1 MKRIVIFLFAV
12 SVLFTANTAK
22 AQDSTP
28 TAAEQAI
35 TSLLNRIGG
44 EGAAEKFEF
53 AIDASLAE
61 NGKDAFV
68 ISEKDGKPFIKG
80 NSQLSV
86 TTGIN
91 WYLNHYAH
99 INLTW
104 NNLTTDLSSANL
116 PVPATE
122 EKHVCNTTYRY
133 NLSSEAFSNSA
144 ALWTWERWEQEI
156 DWMALHGVNTPLNIV
171 GLEVVTRNFLN
182 ELNYGE
188 SGINYYLCGPAYIG
202 LFATNNLQEFGGYVQ
217 QSGVNMN
224 GLPEWWYE
232 RQEEL
237 CGKMLARM
245 RELGMQPV
253 LPGFSGQVPNG
264 FSNTGIVAS
273 EDVLDNGVWAKGGT
287 QRPDIVKPGTES
299 YNRLAA
305 IYYAELEKVM
315 GVSELYSMDPF
326 HEGTLPEGTTNAK
339 CYQGIMTQLDAY
351 FAALDTTI
359 SPKWFVQ
366 YDGSMPQAE
375 AFDAMADYGDR
386 FVALD
391 INADVPSKAMWN
403 KSDFDGHPY
412 IFCMLN
418 NVAGRNGLHGR
429 IESTM
434 NNYFNAIANDGSIQ
448 GIGATSEGLETN
460 PILYDM
466 LFELPWMNAGTT
478 ADAWL
483 EDYAYARYGIEN
495 AEALVALKTLK
506 NSVWNCQT
514 NQTGATEAVIL
525 ARPKWDLQKIS
536 EGGTTQI
543 YYNPYD
549 VLAAADK
556 LISIREQI
564 TTEDGIANYNYD
576 IIDIVRQAIVDYAAE
591 LLPLINEKRKA
602 GNNAEY
608 RRLYEIFLL
617 LMNDLDEMLAYNEFF
632 KFERWASLAH
642 EIAENIS
649 ENDCNWL
656 EWNARTLIT
665 TWATEDN
672 KMHDYSSRCWAGLIK
687 DFHYKRWAHFFE
699 KRGQNIAD
707 DYMFKNI
714 EKPWTVNFA
723 GHKYSTLT
731 IPSDMTAGE
740 KAASTF
746 GKHFGR
752 LKSNEGVY
760 LFPMGAVRDAQ
771 NSGIVPVVNRGE
783 TVATPFEIGKSV
795 ILTSFWIDLNHD
807 GVQASNE
814 FLTVTDNNVTI
825 PADAEIGKTKAIVT
839 YRDGTNLTFSVVIN
853 ENITNARK
861 VEVTADS
868 EQGSAS
874 IEGSNASSITGTE
887 AVTIVATANEGYKFS
902 CWLDTDSSFVSN
914 DNPYTYYGKN
924 AATFIASFIENKW
937 EGVDTNIGEDIANE
951 GKFIHQLTYNYY
963 NREPETIYETTTAPT
978 EVVTTI
984 SEIINVAQGASIDIA
999 YNNGNRDGLK
1009 NCTLRVFADFNV
1021 DGKFDESTELVYSA
1035 GSKGSV
1041 NETVCSGKF
1050 NVLLPYTMQLGIT
1063 HVRMCFENA
1072 TDNQDAT
1079 PCLVYD
1085 IAINVTEYAKNA
1097 TRINVATNNSDWGSV
1112 KVWNNET
1119 PASSNKTKIDVVK
1132 GTQFTME
1139 AKLNDGAE
1147 FLGWYDQYGR
1157 LVSNNLEQTMY
1168 AREDATYTARI
1179 RRILIIDGWE
1189 FTFRTV
1195 PTMPGDENILGS
1207 EAPIAGKKYL
1217 IYAIT
1222 KQENGEFVPRYL
1234 YNNSGSL
1241 ATDVAYTEANIDA
1254 FTWKAAESGE
1264 HLIFENAAIT
1274 GNYIGYGNFGNG
1286 LTVSTT
1292 AVKLDIKQDYVSGQT
1307 SNCVGIMRIGDD
1319 SNGKYMVTKA
1329 DGSEFNRNSGA
1340 VNDGSWCSDYV
1351 FVEVPADGVIL
1362 SKVLSSGDGDLVIPE
1377 TITVLGETCP
1387 IIGFD
1392 NDLFNRNRDLTS
1404 ITLPKS
1410 LEFVSDTLA
1419 LEASLSGS
1427 GTATVGETIILDIPD
1442 LYNDQSWEMYM
1453 EVTNEHLLTGW
1464 GTCLVASGVNPVLDQ
1479 YTGGFQLFMHC
1490 PEKAIGRDKLIL
1502 KMNEQNGDNWWF
1514 DDVYQEDRFTVIMD
1528 YDWNEEEK
1536 KGTLNLSVKKADGT
1550 YAITHDT
1557 TEVMVF
1563 DDVKLDRI
1571 ETLCTNLAQ
1580 GVDIPKITIIMDE
1593 FPDAFRGCSNLDAVF
1608 VEDGNEYYYSRE
1620 DDLYNAENKKVCEP
1634 EGQEKGA
1641 ERRKLAK
1648 LIKYMDALSSQVADY
1663 NPNSRSKIALEPTKV
1678 PINSGPSVYIWT
1690 NAAETSEGS
1699 FLHLVD
1705 GIKGEDDN
1713 YFHTNYHN
1721 VETEEGYHYIEVFLG
1736 YPVPDSLMQF
1746 SYYTRTGCINDFPDE
1761 ITVMGTWGDGNYEE
1775 LYSIKEGLPQEGGQE
1790 FTSGIFDNKWYY
1802 LLRFKIKA
1810 ERTFWHMGEFELY
1823 YTEGP
1828 AVNMYK
1834 IFKDKIEEKFMV
1846 YCFQELISAKGVY
1859 ENGMTSAEMRAA
1871 REPLQILYDELLAQ
1885 IRAIIPFDLTL
1896 FEEEPILYNVQ
1907 VNRDFYGENNKA
1919 VLEYH
1924 EKEGHVDIAD
1934 DAENSTEQAW
1944 YFRNEMDGI
1953 LIYPFNGFGKV
1964 LSADDNNDGIEKVWG
1979 VEKGSKNIYNW
1990 FVLRHYN
1997 DDNNEETGWW
2007 NILGNGNYFSNHS
2020 GWDYDNKK
2028 SYPMGF
2034 YWDKN
2039 DIGSQFKFIPATFT
2053 NDNPRLYQLLQHLN
2067 EHPDGSNFFEGKT
2080 VGLYNGAKAYREA
2093 YAAASALAKRLEN
2106 PEEMSQIHISECY
2119 NAIEA
2124 LHTAEEKLSLNVASN
2139 DKLYAIRSVST
2150 ADYCNGSYVH
2160 TFYKKTTHSG
2170 NGQTDYRNHENLMY
2184 CESSNIAPRA
2194 LAIFQFEPTET
2205 VGNYKIKNLHTDLY
2219 VSKFSA
2225 GSGQMTNN
2233 ASEVTV
2239 AGIADGQ
2246 VTLRIGNENPM
2257 HAQHD
2262 FGDITAWSAKPGNA
2276 SVWEIEELTDISEIY
2291 HTWTIGS
2298 TGYSTLCLN
2307 YPVEIPVGI
2316 VAFTAREII
2325 YNSRKWLSMISID
2338 DGVIPAN
2345 TPVVLK
2351 GNPGTYVFQYT
2362 KEPGTPVSNKG
2373 EDFELKGT
2381 LYDTYV
2387 EKEENQLYYILSVV
2401 DGKIG
2406 MYKTKINKDASGNS
2420 GKTHFLNNAN
2430 KIYLKVTE
2438 GSSLALSSFINFDF
2452 EDSTITDIEEVLG
2465 GGEDFNTIHDL
2476 QGRKIEEITQPGI
2489 YIVNGKKVLVK

>member
-1 MKRIVIFLFAV
+1 MHSIFTLHSQCKKMGGGNRLKINYLHNNTMKRIVIFLFAV

-61 NGKDAFV
+61 NGKDVFV

-104 NNLTTDLSSANL
+104 NNLTTDLSSAIL

-156 DWMALHGVNTPLNIV
+156 DWMALHGVNAPLNIV
-171 GLEVVTRNFLN
+171 GLEVVTRNFLQK
-182 ELNYGE
+182 LNYGE
-188 SGINYYLCGPAYIG
+188 DNIDYYLCGPAYIG
-202 LFATNNLQEFGGYVQ
+202 LFATNNLQEFGGHVQ
-217 QSGVNMN
+217 QNGVNMD
-224 GLPEWWYE
+224 GLPDWWYT
-232 RQEEL
+232 RQEKL

-264 FSNTGIVAS
+264 FSNSNMVAN
-273 EDVLDNGVWAKGGT
+273 EDVLDNGTWEKGGT
-287 QRPDIVKPGTES
+287 FRPDIVKPGSAS
-299 YNRLAA
+299 YDTLAT

-326 HEGTLPEGTTNAK
+326 HEGTLPNGLTSKE
-339 CYQGIMTQLDAY
+339 CYQGIMKGLNAY
-351 FAALDTTI
+351 FETKDTTI
-359 SPKWFVQ
+359 TPKWFVQ

-375 AFDAMADYGDR
+375 AFDSMANYGER

-403 KSDFDGHPY
+403 KSEFDGHPY

-429 IESTM
+429 LESTM
-434 NNYFNAIANDGSIQ
+434 NNYFSAIANDGSIQ

-483 EDYAYARYGIEN
+483 EGYVHARYGVEN
-495 AEALVALKTLK
+495 AEALAALTTLK

-525 ARPKWDLQKIS
+525 ARPKWDLQNVS

-549 VLAAADK
+549 VLTAADK
-556 LISIREQI
+556 LISIKEQI

-576 IIDIVRQAIVDYAAE
+576 IIDIVRQAMVDYAAE

-602 GNNAEY
+602 GNIAEY
-608 RRLYEIFLL
+608 SRLYDIFLL
-617 LMNDLDEMLAYNEFF
+617 LMTDLDNMLAYSELF
-632 KFERWASLAH
+632 KLERWASLAH
-642 EIAENIS
+642 EIAES
-649 ENDCNWL
+649 ENVSDNDCNWL

-665 TWATEDN
+665 TWTNEDT
-672 KMHDYSSRCWAGLIK
+672 KMHDYSNRCWAGLIK
-687 DFHYKRWAHFFE
+687 DFHHKRWSLFFY
-699 KRGQNIAD
+699 KRGQNITND
-707 DYMFKNI
+707 TIFKI
-714 EKPWTVNFA
+714 EKDWTVNFA
-723 GHKYSTLT
+723 GHKYSKLT

-746 GKHFGR
+746 NKYFGR
-752 LKSNEGVY
+752 LNSENGNY

-771 NSGIVPVVNRGE
+771 NSGIVPVINRGE
-783 TVATPFEIGKSV
+783 TTAIPLEIGKSV

-807 GVQASNE
+807 GVQANNE

-825 PADAEIGKTKAIVT
+825 PADAEIGKAKAIVT
-839 YRDGTNLTFSVVIN
+839 YRDGTNLTFSIVIN
-853 ENITNARK
+853 ENITDARK

-868 EQGSAS
+868 EHGSAS
-874 IEGSNASSITGTE
+874 IEGSNASSITSTE

-902 CWLDTDSSFVSN
+902 CWLDSDSSFVSN

-924 AATFIASFIENKW
+924 AATFTASFIENKW

-951 GKFIHQLTYNYY
+951 GKFIHHLTYNYY

-978 EVVTTI
+978 EAVTTI
-984 SEIINVAQGASIDIA
+984 PQIINVAQGASFDIA
-999 YNNGNRDGLK
+999 YNNGNSDGLK
-1009 NCTLRVFADFNV
+1009 NCTLHAYVDFNV
-1021 DGKFDESTELVYSA
+1021 DGKFDEITELVYSA
-1035 GSKGSV
+1035 GSNGSV
-1041 NETVCSGKF
+1041 NNTVCSGKF

-1063 HVRMCFENA
+1063 HVRLHFKDA
-1072 TDNQDAT
+1072 TGAQDAT
-1079 PCLVYD
+1079 PNLIYD
-1085 IAINVTEYAKNA
+1085 IAVNVIEYTKNA
-1097 TRINVATNNSDWGSV
+1097 ARINVVTNNNDWGSV

-1119 PASSNKTKIDVVK
+1119 SASSNSTHLDVAR
-1132 GTQFTME
+1132 GTQFTMSATIDE
-1139 AKLNDGAE
+1139 GAE
-1147 FLGWYDQYGR
+1147 FLGWYDQYER

-1179 RRILIIDGWE
+1179 RRIIIIDGWE
-1189 FTFRTV
+1189 FTFRTEER
-1195 PTMPGDENILGS
+1195 D
-1207 EAPIAGKKYL
+1207 
-1217 IYAIT
+1217 
-1222 KQENGEFVPRYL
+1222 
-1234 YNNSGSL
+1234 
-1241 ATDVAYTEANIDA
+1241 
-1254 FTWKAAESGE
+1254 
-1264 HLIFENAAIT
+1264 
-1274 GNYIGYGNFGNG
+1274 
-1286 LTVSTT
+1286 
-1292 AVKLDIKQDYVSGQT
+1292 GQT
-1307 SNCVGIMRIGDD
+1307 V
-1319 SNGKYMVTKA
+1319 
-1329 DGSEFNRNSGA
+1329 
-1340 VNDGSWCSDYV
+1340 
-1351 FVEVPADGVIL
+1351 VIL
-1362 SKVLSSGDGDLVIPE
+1362 SKVLSSGHGDLVIPE
-1377 TITVLGETCP
+1377 TVTVLGEECP
-1387 IIGFD
+1387 IVGFD
-1392 NDLFNRNRDLTS
+1392 NDLFNRNRALTS

-1410 LEFVSDTLA
+1410 LEFVSDTITLD
-1419 LEASLSGS
+1419 SKLSGS
-1427 GTATVGETIILDIPD
+1427 GTAYMGETIILDIPD
-1442 LYNDQSWEMYM
+1442 LYNDQAWEMQI
-1453 EVTNEHLLTGW
+1453 EVTNEHLLTHF
-1464 GTCLVASGVNPVLDQ
+1464 GTCLIASGKNPTLDQ
-1479 YTGGFQLFMHC
+1479 YLGGFQLYMHC
-1490 PEKAIGRDKLIL
+1490 PEYSTERDKLIL
-1502 KMNEQNGDNWWF
+1502 KMNYQNGDNWWF

-1528 YDWNEEEK
+1528 YD
-1536 KGTLNLSVKKADGT
+1536 GHGGLNVRLKKADGS
-1550 YAITHDT
+1550 YATSHQGTD
-1557 TEVMVF
+1557 VMVF
-1563 DDVKLDRI
+1563 NDVNLDRI
-1571 ETLCTNLAQ
+1571 ETLCTNLAK
-1580 GVDIPKITIIMDE
+1580 GVDIPKITVILDKL
-1593 FPDAFRGCSNLDAVF
+1593 PDAFRDCSNLDAII
-1608 VEDGNEYYYSRE
+1608 VEEGNSSFELDE
-1620 DDLYNAENKKVCEP
+1620 DNNLYNTEGAKVGVP
-1634 EGQEKGA
+1634 WGKEKGP
-1641 ERRKLAK
+1641 ERRKLEK
-1648 LIKYMDALSSQVADY
+1648 LIKQMDALSSQVADY
-1663 NPNSRSKIALEPTKV
+1663 NPNSRSKITLNPTRV
-1678 PINSGPSVYIWT
+1678 QVNSGPNAYIWT
-1690 NAAETSEGS
+1690 DAADTVEGS
-1699 FLHLVD
+1699 LLDLVD
-1705 GIKGEDDN
+1705 GVKGEDDN

-1721 VETEEGYHYIEVFLG
+1721 IDTTKDYHCIDVYLG

-1746 SYYTRTGCINDFPDE
+1746 SYHTRTGCLTDFPDE
-1761 ITVMGTWGDGNYEE
+1761 IIVTGTWGDGNYEE
-1775 LYSIKEGLPQEGGQE
+1775 LYSIKEGLPQETNQE

-1802 LLRFKIKA
+1802 LLRFMIKG

-1828 AVNMYK
+1828 AVDMYK
-1834 IFKDKIEEKFMV
+1834 IFKDKIEEKFMI

-1859 ENGMTSAEMRAA
+1859 ENGTKSTEMIAA
-1871 REPLQILYDELLAQ
+1871 REKLQLVFDELLAQ
-1885 IRAIIPFDLTL
+1885 IRTIIPFDLTL

-1907 VNRDFYGENNKA
+1907 VNRDFYGNDNKA

-1924 EKEGHVDIAD
+1924 EEEGHVDIAD

-1979 VEKGSKNIYNW
+1979 AEKGSKNIYNW

-2020 GWDYDNKK
+2020 GWG
-2028 SYPMGF
+2028 YPMGF
-2034 YWDKN
+2034 YNDKN
-2039 DIGSQFKFIPATFT
+2039 DVGSQFKFVLAKFD
-2053 NDNPRLYQLLQHLN
+2053 NENPRLYQLLQHLKA
-2067 EHPDGSNFFEGKT
+2067 HPDGSNFFEGKT

-2106 PEEMSQIHISECY
+2106 PEEMSKIHISECY

-2124 LHTAEEKLSLNVASN
+2124 LHTAEENLSLNVASN
-2139 DKLYAIRSVST
+2139 EKLYAIRSVST

-2170 NGQTDYRNHENLMY
+2170 NGFTDYRNHENLMY

-2194 LAIFQFEPTET
+2194 LAIFHFEPTET

-2219 VSKFSA
+2219 ISKFGA
-2225 GSGQMTNN
+2225 GTGQMTNN

-2246 VTLRIGNENPM
+2246 VTLRIGNEAPM
-2257 HAQHD
+2257 HAQWD
-2262 FGDITAWSAKPGNA
+2262 YGDITAWSAEPNNA

-2291 HTWTIGS
+2291 HTLTIGS

-2307 YPVEIPVGI
+2307 YPVKIPEGI

-2351 GNPGTYVFQYT
+2351 GNPGTFVFEYT
-2362 KEPGTPVSNKG
+2362 TEQGTPVSNKG

-2387 EKEENQLYYILSVV
+2387 EKEVDQLYYILSVV

-2406 MYKTKINKDASGNS
+2406 MYKTKINKNANGGSGT
-2420 GKTHFLNNAN
+2420 THFLNNAN

-2452 EDSTITDIEEVLG
+2452 EDGVVTDIEEVFG
-2465 GGEDFNTIHDL
+2465 NGDEHDAIYDL
-2476 QGRKIEEITQPGI
+2476 QGRKIEEITLPGI

>member
-156 DWMALHGVNTPLNIV
+156 DWMALHGVNAPLNIV

-182 ELNYGE
+182 KLNYGE
-188 SGINYYLCGPAYIG
+188 SNIDYYLCGPAYIG
-202 LFATNNLQEFGGYVQ
+202 LFATNNLQEFGGHVQ

-224 GLPEWWYE
+224 GLPDWWYT

-264 FSNTGIVAS
+264 FNNAEFVAS
-273 EDVLDNGVWAKGGT
+273 EDLIDNGTWEKGGT
-287 QRPDIVKPGTES
+287 QRPDIVKPGTPS
-299 YNRLAA
+299 YNKLAA
-305 IYYAELEKVM
+305 IYYTELEKVM
-315 GVSELYSMDPF
+315 GVSELYSIDPF
-326 HEGTLPEGTTNAK
+326 HEGTLPESVTNEE

-351 FAALDTTI
+351 FEKQNTAIA
-359 SPKWFVQ
+359 PKWFVQ
-366 YDGSMPQAE
+366 YDGSLPQAG
-375 AFDAMADYGDR
+375 AFDAMAGYGDR

-403 KSDFDGHPY
+403 KSEFDGHPY

-434 NNYFNAIANDGSIQ
+434 NNYFDAIANDGSIQ

-495 AEALVALKTLK
+495 AEALAALKTLK

-525 ARPKWDLQKIS
+525 ARPKWDLQKVS

-687 DFHYKRWAHFFE
+687 DFHYKRWSHFFE

-707 DYMFKNI
+707 DYMFNNI

-783 TVATPFEIGKSV
+783 TVAIPFEIGKSV
-795 ILTSFWIDLNHD
+795 ILTSLWIDLNHD
-807 GVQASNE
+807 GIQASNE

-825 PADAEIGKTKAIVT
+825 PADAEIGKAKAIVT
-839 YRDGTNLTFSVVIN
+839 YRDGTNLTFNIVIN

-861 VEVTADS
+861 VEVIADS
-868 EQGSAS
+868 KQGSAN
-874 IEGSNASSITGTE
+874 IEGSNASSITSTE
-887 AVTIVATANEGYKFS
+887 AVTIFATANEGYNFS
-902 CWLDTDSSFVSN
+902 CWLDADSSFVSN

-924 AATFIASFIENKW
+924 AATFTASFIENKW
-937 EGVDTNIGEDIANE
+937 EGVDSSIGEDIANE

-978 EVVTTI
+978 EALSTI
-984 SEIINVAQGASIDIA
+984 PQIINVAQGASFDIA
-999 YNNGNRDGLK
+999 YNNGNSDGLK
-1009 NCTLRVFADFNV
+1009 NCTLRAYVDFNI
-1021 DGKFDESTELVYSA
+1021 DGKFDEITELVYSA
-1035 GSKGSV
+1035 GSNGAE
-1041 NETVCSGKF
+1041 NTAVCSGMF

-1063 HVRMCFENA
+1063 HVRLHFKDA
-1072 TDNQDAT
+1072 TGSQDAT
-1079 PCLVYD
+1079 QNLVYD
-1085 IAINVTEYAKNA
+1085 IVVNVTEYAKNA
-1097 TRINVATNNSDWGSV
+1097 TRINVVTNNKDWGSV
-1112 KVWNNET
+1112 KVWDNET
-1119 PASSNKTKIDVVK
+1119 PSSSNSTQVDVAR
-1132 GTQFTME
+1132 GAQFTMAATIDE
-1139 AKLNDGAE
+1139 GAE
-1147 FLGWYDQYGR
+1147 FLGWYDRYNR

-1189 FTFRTV
+1189 FTFRT
-1195 PTMPGDENILGS
+1195 E
-1207 EAPIAGKKYL
+1207 ER
-1217 IYAIT
+1217 
-1222 KQENGEFVPRYL
+1222 E
-1234 YNNSGSL
+1234 
-1241 ATDVAYTEANIDA
+1241 
-1254 FTWKAAESGE
+1254 
-1264 HLIFENAAIT
+1264 
-1274 GNYIGYGNFGNG
+1274 
-1286 LTVSTT
+1286 
-1292 AVKLDIKQDYVSGQT
+1292 GQT
-1307 SNCVGIMRIGDD
+1307 V
-1319 SNGKYMVTKA
+1319 
-1329 DGSEFNRNSGA
+1329 
-1340 VNDGSWCSDYV
+1340 
-1351 FVEVPADGVIL
+1351 VIL

-1377 TITVLGETCP
+1377 TVTVLGEVCP
-1387 IIGFD
+1387 IVGFD
-1392 NDLFNRNRDLTS
+1392 NDLFNRNKDLTS
-1404 ITLPKS
+1404 ISLPKS
-1410 LEFVSDTLA
+1410 LQFVSDTLA

-1427 GTATVGETIILDIPD
+1427 GTATVGETIVLDIPD
-1442 LYNDQSWEMYM
+1442 LYNDQSWEMHM
-1453 EVTNEHLLTGW
+1453 EVTNEHWLTGW
-1464 GTCLVASGVNPVLDQ
+1464 GTCLIASGENPVLDQ
-1479 YTGGFQLFMHC
+1479 YIGGFQLFMHC
-1490 PEKAIGRDKLIL
+1490 PEYHTERDKLIL
-1502 KMNEQNGDNWWF
+1502 KMNLQNGDNWWF

-1528 YDWNEEEK
+1528 YDWSGEGNI
-1536 KGTLNLSVKKADGT
+1536 GTLKLSVKKADGT
-1550 YAITHDT
+1550 YATTHENK
-1557 TEVMVF
+1557 TEMVF
-1563 DDVKLDRI
+1563 DDVQLDRI
-1571 ETLCTNLAQ
+1571 ETVCTNLAE
-1580 GVDIPKITIIMDE
+1580 GVDMPKITIIMDE
-1593 FPDAFRGCSNLDAVF
+1593 LPDAFRGCSNLDQII
-1608 VEDGNEYYYSRE
+1608 VEEGNNYLKL
-1620 DDLYNAENKKVCEP
+1620 DDDNNLYNTEDALVGVPWGK
-1634 EGQEKGA
+1634 EKGP

-1663 NPNSRSKIALEPTKV
+1663 NPNSRSKINLIPTSV
-1678 PINSGPSVYIWT
+1678 PIKSGPSAYIWT
-1690 NAAETSEGS
+1690 NAADTEEGS
-1699 FLHLVD
+1699 LLHLVD
-1705 GIKGEDDN
+1705 GIKGVDNN
-1713 YFHTNYHN
+1713 YFHTNYHT
-1721 VETEEGYHYIEVFLG
+1721 VETEEGYHYIDVYLG
-1736 YPVPDSLMQF
+1736 WPVQSINTQF
-1746 SYYTRTGCINDFPDE
+1746 SYHTRSGCNPVNFPDK
-1761 ITVMGTWGDGNYEE
+1761 ITVYGTWDWADENGNIAYEE
-1775 LYSIKEGLPQEGGQE
+1775 LYSVENLPQEADKE
-1790 FTSGIFDNKWYY
+1790 FISDIFINEPAY
-1802 LLRFKIKA
+1802 LHLRFKVEA
-1810 ERTFWHMGEFELY
+1810 ENTFWHMGEFELFY
-1823 YTEGP
+1823 AEGP
-1828 AVNMYK
+1828 AVDMYK
-1834 IFKDKIEEKFMV
+1834 VFKDKIEKNFMI
-1846 YCFQELISAKGVY
+1846 YCFQELIAAKEVY
-1859 ENGMTSAEMRAA
+1859 ENGMTSAEMIAA

-1885 IRAIIPFDLTL
+1885 IRTIIPFDLTL

-1907 VNRDFYGENNKA
+1907 VNRDCYGNDNKA

-1924 EKEGHVDIAD
+1924 EEEGHVDIAD
-1934 DAENSTEQAW
+1934 GAENSTEQAW

-1979 VEKGSKNIYNW
+1979 AEKGSKNIYNW

-2020 GWDYDNKK
+2020 GWG
-2028 SYPMGF
+2028 YPMGF
-2034 YWDKN
+2034 YNDKN
-2039 DIGSQFKFIPATFT
+2039 DVGSQFKFVPATFD
-2053 NDNPRLYQLLQHLN
+2053 NDNPRLYQLLQHLKA
-2067 EHPDGSNFFEGKT
+2067 HPDGSNFFEGKT

-2106 PEEMSQIHISECY
+2106 PEEMSKIHISECY

-2124 LHTAEEKLSLNVASN
+2124 LHTAEENLSLNVASN
-2139 DKLYAIRSVST
+2139 EKLYAIRSVSN
-2150 ADYCNGSYVH
+2150 ASYCNGSYVH

-2170 NGQTDYRNHENLMY
+2170 NGLTDYRNHENLMF
-2184 CESSNIAPRA
+2184 CESSNIDPLA
-2194 LAIFQFEPTET
+2194 LAIFHFEPTET

-2219 VSKFSA
+2219 ISKFGA
-2225 GSGQMTNN
+2225 GTGQMTNN

-2246 VTLRIGNENPM
+2246 VTLRIGNESPM
-2257 HAQHD
+2257 HAQWD
-2262 FGDITAWSAKPGNA
+2262 YGDITAWSAEPNNA
-2276 SVWEIEELTDISEIY
+2276 SVWEIEELTDISKIC
-2291 HTWTIGS
+2291 HTLTIGS

-2307 YPVEIPVGI
+2307 YPVKIPEGI

-2351 GNPGTYVFQYT
+2351 GNPGTFVFEYT
-2362 KEPGTPVSNKG
+2362 TEQGTPVSNKG

-2387 EKEENQLYYILSVV
+2387 EKEVDQLYYILSVV

-2406 MYKTKINKDASGNS
+2406 MYKTKINKNANGGSGT
-2420 GKTHFLNNAN
+2420 THFLNNAN

-2452 EDSTITDIEEVLG
+2452 EEGVVTDIEEVFG
-2465 GGEDFNTIHDL
+2465 NGEEHDAIYDL
-2476 QGRKIEEITQPGI
+2476 QGRKIEEITLPGI